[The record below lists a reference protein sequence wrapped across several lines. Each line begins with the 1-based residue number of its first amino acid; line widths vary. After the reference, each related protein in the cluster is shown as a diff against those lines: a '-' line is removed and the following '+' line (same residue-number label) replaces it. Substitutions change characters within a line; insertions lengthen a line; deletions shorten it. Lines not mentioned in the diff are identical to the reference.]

1 MVDAVVELP
10 FWGPSS
16 LYVPEDFG
24 GGYAEDYDFL
34 VDFRNASM
42 ERERL
47 EKWIEEW
54 VMSVDHQ
61 KYLEK
66 LGYERLLYLAGKSR
80 RDAWKYKIVSKES
93 KISKEPE
100 PSEVESM
107 ILVAE
112 RKLKNALRRV
122 IVIFLRESETRI
134 SPHGS
139 LTTF

>member
-1 MVDAVVELP
+1 MRV
-10 FWGPSS
+10 
-16 LYVPEDFG
+16 
-24 GGYAEDYDFL
+24 
-34 VDFRNASM
+34 
-42 ERERL
+42 
-47 EKWIEEW
+47 
-54 VMSVDHQ
+54 
-61 KYLEK
+61 
-66 LGYERLLYLAGKSR
+66 LYLAGKSR
-80 RDAWKYKIVSKES
+80 RDAWKYEIVSKES
-93 KISKEPE
+93 QISKEPE